1 MFPPFIFFHI
11 IPMEHSRKTCIAVFF
26 GGQSSEHE
34 VSIRSAKNV
43 VAAID
48 NEKYQVVPV
57 YISKAGRFF
66 ECSSEILSSVAGM
79 EDIGLSIFQDE
90 KKEIV
95 FVMGGKG
102 KCFYVNGSERELT
115 VDFAFPVLHGA
126 FGEDGSIQGLFRM
139 AGIPFAGPGIV
150 GSAVGMDKDVAKR
163 LLKNDGFLVAD
174 CVVWR
179 KCDREKLV
187 FSDIQKKLGIPMF
200 VKPANAGS
208 SVGVSRAKTEEEFF
222 KAVDEAFA
230 YDVKILIEEAVVGRE
245 IECAVLGNEYPEA
258 SILGEVTPTH
268 DFYSY
273 DAKYVDSN
281 GAILK
286 IPADLPES
294 VSDNV
299 RKQSVDVFKRLE
311 CFGMTRVDFFVTKD
325 FKVYVNEVNTIPG
338 FTSISMYPKLWEASG
353 ISYGELIE
361 RIIELGMQK
370 YTQW

>member
-1 MFPPFIFFHI
+1 
-11 IPMEHSRKTCIAVFF
+11 MEHSRKTCIAVFF

-34 VSIRSAKNV
+34 VSIQSAKNV

-48 NEKYQVVPV
+48 SKKYQIVPV
-57 YISKAGRFF
+57 YISKSGRFF
-66 ECSSEILSSVAGM
+66 ECSSEVFSNIAGM
-79 EDIGLSIFQDE
+79 DGLDSNIFQNE
-90 KKEIV
+90 KKEMS
-95 FVMGGKG
+95 FAMGGKG
-102 KCFYVNGSERELT
+102 KCFYVNESGKELT

-126 FGEDGSIQGLFRM
+126 FGEDGSVQGLLRM

-174 CVVWR
+174 CVVGR
-179 KCDREKLV
+179 KCDRDKLV

-208 SVGVSRAKTEEEFF
+208 SVGVSKVETEEEFF
-222 KAVDEAFA
+222 KAVDEAFVH
-230 YDVKILIEEAVVGRE
+230 DVKILIEEAIVGRE
-245 IECAVLGNEYPEA
+245 IECSVLGNEYPEA
-258 SILGEVTPTH
+258 SVLGEVTPTH

-273 DAKYVDSN
+273 DAKYLDSN

-299 RKQSVDVFKRLE
+299 RKQAVDVFKCLE
-311 CFGMTRVDFFVTKD
+311 CFGMTRVDFFVTQD

-338 FTSISMYPKLWEASG
+338 FTSISMYPKLWEVSG
-353 ISYGELIE
+353 VGYGELIG
-361 RIIELGMQK
+361 RIIELGMEK
-370 YTQW
+370 HEKL